1 MLGISVDDA
10 VNDQTESFILDDEL
24 RDRVAARW
32 EQVDPLLLSMQHQ
45 SFFRNVSRWSDLSAE
60 QFQVLITLHMAVL
73 DDAEGAKRAMALRSR
88 DDLLAGLAHCL
99 QLRISG
105 AISEIV
111 LRRLTADDIRYELRL
126 ELNAMSM
133 PMPRRF
139 FKVIVDNTPK
149 SR

>member
-10 VNDQTESFILDDEL
+10 VNDRTESFILDDEL
-24 RDRVAARW
+24 RARVVARW

-73 DDAEGAKRAMALRSR
+73 DDAEAGARAMALRSR
-88 DDLLAGLAHCL
+88 DDLIAGLVHCL

-105 AISEIV
+105 TISEIV
-111 LRRLTADDIRYELRL
+111 LRRLDVDDIRYDLRL
-126 ELNAMSM
+126 ELKAMTM
-133 PMPRRF
+133 PLPRRF

-149 SR
+149 GG